1 MNIAD
6 LANPLQNFDE
16 EDDKFKKV
24 QRFVVL
30 MYSRTSAINNVN
42 EARIDLY
49 FSQTQNIETIP
60 PTKNALLLH
69 TKRALFQSG
78 VWSRCLETIQNL
90 PSPKDFGWIET
101 EDDAVKW
108 TPNWMTQFE
117 ASKECREFVK
127 CGCKTSCTGSK
138 RCKCHSVDLKC
149 TRLCT
154 CKCSFLVSYD

>member
-6 LANPLQNFDE
+6 LANPFQNFDE
-16 EDDKFKKV
+16 EDDKFKKI

-78 VWSRCLETIQNL
+78 VWS
-90 PSPKDFGWIET
+90 
-101 EDDAVKW
+101 
-108 TPNWMTQFE
+108 
-117 ASKECREFVK
+117 
-127 CGCKTSCTGSK
+127 
-138 RCKCHSVDLKC
+138 
-149 TRLCT
+149 
-154 CKCSFLVSYD
+154 